1 LNNELLPSHQP
12 QSSDRYT
19 LKEKNRRE
27 LTFQERNQRNQPSIV
42 LLSVPLG
49 HDQRVPLLL
58 ARMHLV
64 RIEHDDRLERSVEVR
79 EILDDG
85 VGTVLGGGER
95 FESSRVSVKSVR
107 HVGSVR
113 VELLGDGSG
122 VLFGERWVRREGEER
137 VE

>member
-1 LNNELLPSHQP
+1 
-12 QSSDRYT
+12 
-19 LKEKNRRE
+19 
-27 LTFQERNQRNQPSIV
+27 
-42 LLSVPLG
+42 
-49 HDQRVPLLL
+49 
-58 ARMHLV
+58 MHLV

-95 FESSRVSVKSVR
+95 IESSRVSVKSVR